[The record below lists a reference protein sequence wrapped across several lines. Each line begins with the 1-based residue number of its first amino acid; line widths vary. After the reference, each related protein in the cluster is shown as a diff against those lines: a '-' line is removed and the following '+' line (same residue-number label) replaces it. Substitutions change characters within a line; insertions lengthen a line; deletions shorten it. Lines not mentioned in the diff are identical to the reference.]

1 VGKTIAWPEYP
12 CFFFYHS
19 DLGMDTQPSPGKSC
33 AFGMDSE
40 ASPSSQE
47 DSEDFRNDSQSSSGG
62 VSDFGMDS
70 EASKVPLEVTG
81 SLYDFGLDSQPLSDG
96 TSDFGMDSEVPP
108 SSHED
113 ADGSF
118 TDSESSSGKVDD
130 FGMDSDASSLSQ
142 EASQEKAGRLHSVI
156 DSEPHPEGFSDFGLD
171 ADVSSQSPSSDSE
184 DKRIGSKLY
193 EPISPSHSGGGRHA
207 KKRGKH
213 TAFYSFLSRLLL
225 LECSLEMGR
234 ARTITHGRCG
244 GLLLAFGGPARIA
257 HGRIAFFSFKQLR
270 HSTQLR
276 PLYLSR
282 YILQAAM

>member
-1 VGKTIAWPEYP
+1 
-12 CFFFYHS
+12 
-19 DLGMDTQPSPGKSC
+19 MDTQPSPGKSC

-62 VSDFGMDS
+62 VSDFGMAS

-96 TSDFGMDSEVPP
+96 TSDFGMDS
-108 SSHED
+108 
-113 ADGSF
+113 DG
-118 TDSESSSGKVDD
+118 
-130 FGMDSDASSLSQ
+130 SSLSQ
-142 EASQEKAGRLHSVI
+142 EASKEKAGRLHSVI
-156 DSEPHPEGFSDFGLD
+156 DSEPHPEGLSDFGLD

-213 TAFYSFLSRLLL
+213 TAFYSFLSRLL
-225 LECSLEMGR
+225 
-234 ARTITHGRCG
+234 
-244 GLLLAFGGPARIA
+244 
-257 HGRIAFFSFKQLR
+257 
-270 HSTQLR
+270 
-276 PLYLSR
+276 
-282 YILQAAM
+282 